1 MTIVC
6 FLVLAR
12 KCEFIGFVKIIKNE
26 VFTYHEIRLQKT
38 IYEHL
43 NFNQDIT
50 NIRTGTS
57 RQINALLRVSSLLSY
72 QQKKV
77 LSNSFISGQFDHCP
91 LIWMFSSIRSY
102 RKINK
107 LHEWSLRLC
116 DNDYMQS
123 YENFLSKQDL
133 VNIHLKKTQQLMIEI
148 FKCLQ
153 GVSPSVI

>member
-1 MTIVC
+1 MTIIC
-6 FLVLAR
+6 SLVLAGTR
-12 KCEFIGFVKIIKNE
+12 EFMGFAKTIKIE

-38 IYEHL
+38 IQEHP
-43 NFNQDIT
+43 NFNQEIT
-50 NIRTGTS
+50 NIRKSTS

-77 LSNSFISGQFDHCP
+77 VSNYFISGQFDHCP

-133 VNIHLKKTQQLMIEI
+133 VNIHLKNTQQLMIEN